1 VEQESGQGIDPF
13 ALQSIQIAKTIRAHI
28 TVGSAN
34 SHSNPRLISH
44 LDGDHLIDDEVSF
57 LSASRYLHNNGWV
70 FSGIQMATDEIKGI
84 ETQGLEELLTCGDET
99 ALRVWNTKYLGEK
112 GLWKAAFGKL
122 NSLPKDQKKTFGEE
136 ANRVKRVL
144 SEEYEKSLTVKKEK
158 ALLASLTANP
168 LDVSLPGRTLP
179 RGRLHPAT
187 QILRQIYAVFADLGF
202 QVYRTREIE
211 TDEMNF
217 DLLNMPSH
225 HPARDMWDT
234 FFTTNPGVV
243 LRTHT
248 SPGQI
253 HVMREAAGKPIRVIL
268 PGMCYRNEAI
278 STRSEIQFYQVEGL
292 TVGEGVTMADLKGTI
307 VAFAR
312 RMFGPDR
319 QVRIRSSYFPFTEPS
334 IEVDIDWPKDDP
346 NRDRLTKGTG
356 WLEILGAG
364 MVHPNVLKAGGYDPN
379 KVTGFAFGMGP
390 QRMLMLKHAIDDIRL
405 FWQNDLRFLRQ
416 F

>member
-1 VEQESGQGIDPF
+1 MNDLQ
-13 ALQSIQIAKTIRAHI
+13 ALEAQALT
-28 TVGSAN
+28 
-34 SHSNPRLISH
+34 
-44 LDGDHLIDDEVSF
+44 
-57 LSASRYLHNNGWV
+57 
-70 FSGIQMATDEIKGI
+70 
-84 ETQGLEELLTCGDET
+84 ELTACGDEA
-99 ALRVWNTKYLGEK
+99 ALRAWNTQH
-112 GLWKAAFGKL
+112 FGDSGKMKTAMGQIGK
-122 NSLPKDQKKTFGEE
+122 LPKDQKAAFGAE
-136 ANRVKRVL
+136 ANRVKAALTAAYDTALAGAKDRAL
-144 SEEYEKSLTVKKEK
+144 QLSLT
-158 ALLASLTANP
+158 TNP
-168 LDVSLPGRTLP
+168 YDVTLPGRP
-179 RGRLHPAT
+179 RARGRLHPAT
-187 QILRQIYAVFADLGF
+187 QILRQIYAIFADLGF
-202 QVYRTREIE
+202 QVYRTREVE
-211 TDEMNF
+211 TDEFNF
-217 DLLNMPSH
+217 EFLNMPAH

-234 FFTTNPGVV
+234 FFTTTPGVV

-292 TVGEGVTMADLKGTI
+292 VVGEGVTMADLKGTI
-307 VAFAR
+307 TAFAR
-312 RMFGPDR
+312 RMFGPER

-364 MVHPNVLKAGGYDPN
+364 MVHPNVLRAGGYDPD

-405 FWQNDLRFLRQ
+405 FWQNDLRFLKQ